1 VRISTIALDTLLELV
16 RGQVFQELGEDGLS
30 GIHPSFSA
38 IHAPCAYAVLALA
51 SAPGNSNRK
60 TRVIYYRAYYVM
72 VTADRPNLAG
82 HQWDFFLIASSA
94 VAWLATTATGT
105 PRNFPVGSST
115 LPWPLLS

>member
-72 VTADRPNLAG
+72 VTADRPNVNTPGRALSIT
-82 HQWDFFLIASSA
+82 HKFSSHEDA
-94 VAWLATTATGT
+94 ELDVDKAC
-105 PRNFPVGSST
+105 
-115 LPWPLLS
+115 